1 MIKFEVYY
9 DYEDPANLLYDSSS
23 ATNNGFMSGEVGVE
37 VGKASEFTFSLSP
50 DHPMKN
56 SLKRYGPAIAVK
68 ESYISNGSVQDSIYL
83 FLGRIISIDDDIYG
97 NVTYTCEGALNF
109 LNDFRFA
116 DVLTGESMY
125 EVEGE
130 DEYGRYHTNTLDLVK
145 FLNRALDRYSQCMCN
160 NENATSN
167 NYSQYGNSGINS
179 RAFHLGEIRGY
190 HAGLVNP
197 AVVNR
202 FEDMTGGISAY
213 EMLMDNAAKDCSGFF
228 YLEHNKYP
236 SSAASYLRNHY
247 YTVVNFNCTSDYD
260 YLGFPYDEDDEMG
273 SLMDMHYKVME
284 NYPTFLFGDNLLSYD
299 RESSYDE
306 AFSGVM
312 PISSDGV
319 TLSYNDSSRSTKGY
333 NTSDYIWN
341 ADAISEYGRIVKKL
355 EFDFT
360 AKATIE
366 GDEYEESEEYV
377 PDSTLQSMRTNS
389 EHWLAS
395 HVRLNI
401 PKYIIRGLEPIE
413 YSDADGVER
422 QRCRYLIRPMHGVIL
437 DDPYRDVY
445 FWGPCLSMKIN
456 LFEPD
461 KNEYT
466 IGLYL
471 PEKFTTDRISNS

>member
-23 ATNNGFMSGEVGVE
+23 ATNNGFMSGEVGIE

-97 NVTYTCEGALNF
+97 NATYTCEGALNF
-109 LNDFRFA
+109 LNDFRFS
-116 DVLTGESMY
+116 DVLSGTSIYLNDIDTSTFDTE
-125 EVEGE
+125 
-130 DEYGRYHTNTLDLVK
+130 K
-145 FLNRALDRYSQCMCN
+145 FIKRALDRYSQSMCN
-160 NENATSN
+160 NENATSA
-167 NYSQYGNSGINS
+167 NYSQYGDSSINS
-179 RAFHLGEIRGY
+179 RAFQFGEINGIGP
-190 HAGLVNP
+190 AGFP
-197 AVVNR
+197 CVVNR
-202 FEDMTGGISAY
+202 FKDTTGGVSAY
-213 EMLMDNAAKDCSGFF
+213 EMLMDNAAKDCGGFF

-247 YTVVNFNCTSDYD
+247 YTVVSFNCTSDYEF
-260 YLGFPYDEDDEMG
+260 LGFPYDEDDPMG

-284 NYPTFLFGDNLLSYD
+284 NYPTFTFGDNLLSYD

-306 AFSGVM
+306 VFSGVM

-355 EFDFT
+355 EFDLT

-395 HVRLNI
+395 HVRLDI
-401 PKYIIRGLEPIE
+401 SKYIIRGLEPIE

-422 QRCRYLIRPMHGVIL
+422 LRSKYLIRPMHGVIL